1 MLNPQEYFNKII
13 NWKKYNLLIDILTRY
28 EDKGHR
34 FYLSIMVGDPDVD
47 SMGNNTIYEYGTTE
61 GGDWYID
68 RMKDKIYIEQYGKH
82 GLFFVVFTNAYLLN
96 TMVIDINNTGKFEA
110 CYNYKEKYVICK

>member
-13 NWKKYNLLIDILTRY
+13 DWKKYNLLIDILTKY

-34 FYLSIMVGDPDVD
+34 FYLSIMVGNPDID
-47 SMGNNTIYEYGTTE
+47 KMDNNTVYEYGTVE
-61 GGDWYID
+61 NGKWYID
-68 RMKDKIYIEQYGKH
+68 KKKDDVYIKQYEKH
-82 GLFFVVFTNAYLLN
+82 GLFYVIFTNANLFVTL
-96 TMVIDINNTGKFEA
+96 TDVINNTGKFES